1 METELEKLEQRPSL
15 NMLLQSSQ
23 SRSHGFLQK
32 YEQRADFFQLQIIN
46 FINNNKRMK
55 TREGKTFSMIRC
67 KKVALPI

>member
-46 FINNNKRMK
+46 FINYNKRMMK
-55 TREGKTFSMIRC
+55 R
-67 KKVALPI
+67 